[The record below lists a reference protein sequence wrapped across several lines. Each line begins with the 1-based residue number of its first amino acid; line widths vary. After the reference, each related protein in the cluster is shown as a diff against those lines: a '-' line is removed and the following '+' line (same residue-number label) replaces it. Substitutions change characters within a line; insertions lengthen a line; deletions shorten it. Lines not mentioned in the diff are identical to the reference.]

1 MSVARRLRPPV
12 PVTRGRDGNSAP
24 PTGTVLGV
32 TDSQSWQ
39 TDAPGPFIT
48 IRAGGPLEGVVT
60 ISAIADGH
68 GRTLVEASWAQD
80 GQPSSDSVEVE
91 TYDAARAIAHTIA
104 NQLAAGTP
112 PDLSRD

>member
-1 MSVARRLRPPV
+1 MRTGLRRKIWCGWLCCP
-12 PVTRGRDGNSAP
+12 A
-24 PTGTVLGV
+24 
-32 TDSQSWQ
+32 
-39 TDAPGPFIT
+39 
-48 IRAGGPLEGVVT
+48 T

-68 GRTLVEASWAQD
+68 GRTLVEASWAQA